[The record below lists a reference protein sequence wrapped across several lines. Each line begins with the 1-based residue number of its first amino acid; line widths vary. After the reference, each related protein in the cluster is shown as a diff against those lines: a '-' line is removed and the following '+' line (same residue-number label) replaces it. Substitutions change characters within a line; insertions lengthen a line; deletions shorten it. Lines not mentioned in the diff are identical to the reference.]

1 MNTNKSQ
8 KPYLNYSKELKELKN
23 TITRGKQEISQQIA
37 KNKKEINN
45 DITIAKETISSTAMS
60 ATENINNTADIAKE
74 IIIKNKESLLEKIV
88 NPEAI
93 IALVALIVSII
104 SLMASCSGQQ
114 LSKKNAPLIITY
126 KEKPKEIDDNNM
138 IKLSFNKEQ
147 GEISRVYKVEFS
159 DEKICY
165 TQVTDYSTSD
175 KSFVVT
181 IPIMESDEFENDFY
195 TDYFSAQATTSFAL
209 ALLDYNNNLYI
220 YYVVVRPAPKQ
231 TKEMK
236 IERTLNRGNTPIA
249 NTVATVDN
257 SKSWKSKIALVDC
270 SFPND
275 ISIKKS
281 VLAQLNDEN
290 DSNSSFT
297 YNEENGY
304 FQSSF
309 LMFSKNQ
316 ELKSSQGEEASVHTK
331 LVITHINYNLEKDLK
346 LIRSIPDDFIINS
359 ATQDVRI
366 TG

>member
-1 MNTNKSQ
+1 MPNNTSPKT
-8 KPYLNYSKELKELKN
+8 YLNYSKELKEVKN
-23 TITRGKQEISQQIA
+23 TITRGKQELSQQIA
-37 KNKKEINN
+37 KNKKEINA
-45 DITIAKETISSTAMS
+45 DITKAKKDISSTATS

-74 IIIKNKESLLEKIV
+74 IIIKNKESILEKIV

-93 IALVALIVSII
+93 IALVALFISII
-104 SLMASCSGQQ
+104 SLMGSCSDQR

-126 KEKPKEIDDNNM
+126 KEKPKEIDENNQ

-159 DEKICY
+159 GENICY
-165 TQVTDYSTSD
+165 TQLTDFSTND
-175 KSFVVT
+175 KIFVVS
-181 IPIMESDEFENDFY
+181 IPLIETDEIEEGDLAKC
-195 TDYFSAQATTSFAL
+195 FSAKATTSFAL

-231 TKEMK
+231 TKEIK
-236 IERTLNRGNTPIA
+236 IERTLNRGSTPIA

-281 VLAQLNDEN
+281 VLEQLNDKN

-297 YNEENGY
+297 YNEGNGY

-309 LMFSKNQ
+309 LLFSKNQ
-316 ELKSSQGEEASVHTK
+316 ELISSQGEEASVNSK
-331 LVITHINYNLEKDLK
+331 LVITHTNYNLERDLK

-366 TG
+366 SD